1 MKKAI
6 LVTLAVGGALAFLLA
21 ILLFLFPNHTANWD
35 TEPVRLNVPQG
46 CSYDA
51 LLDSLDAH
59 QVVLRK
65 APVALVFNLEAR
77 VLGLDKHVRPG
88 SYLVPRN
95 MKILTLVR
103 KLRNGQQDPIRL
115 TIGKFRLP
123 QDLNAYLNKKLMH
136 DDFNVP
142 LASFHLVLP
151 DTYEFY
157 WTVTP
162 EQFMERMEKE
172 YAKFWEVKRSEKGV
186 KGSER
191 TNAGNDTIVLPLTPS
206 HSLSLQE
213 IIILASIVEE
223 ETNHGPEKGHVAS
236 VYLNRLKRGM
246 PLQADPTVK
255 YAVATSCSPSQG
267 ELTAQ
272 QAEGFAIKRIL
283 HKHLATESPFNTY
296 LHPGLPPAP
305 ICLPSKATIEA
316 VLNAPQTD
324 YLYFC
329 ASPAMDGT
337 HRFAATLAEHNA
349 NAAAFHRAL
358 NARGIR

>member
-21 ILLFLFPNHTANWD
+21 ILLFLGPYHTANWD

-51 LLDSLDAH
+51 LRDSLDAH

-65 APVALVFNLEAR
+65 SLVALVFNLEAR

-95 MKILTLVR
+95 MKILALVR

-136 DDFNVP
+136 NDFDVP
-142 LASFHLVLP
+142 LDSFHLVLP

-172 YAKFWEVKRSEKGV
+172 YAKFWEVKRSE
-186 KGSER
+186 R
-191 TNAGNDTIVLPLTPS
+191 TNAENDTIVLSLPLTPS

-223 ETNHGPEKGHVAS
+223 ETNHGPEKGLVAS

-255 YAVATSCSPSQG
+255 YAVATSSSPSQG

>member
-21 ILLFLFPNHTANWD
+21 ILLFLGPYHTANWD

-162 EQFMERMEKE
+162 EQFMERMEDE
-172 YAKFWEVKRSEKGV
+172 YNRFWTTEVGPQGELRCDLLELSDNG
-186 KGSER
+186 
-191 TNAGNDTIVLPLTPS
+191 NARLETM
-206 HSLSLQE
+206 
-213 IIILASIVEE
+213 ILASIVDE
-223 ETNHGPEKGHVAS
+223 ETNNNAEKPLIAS
-236 VYLNRLKRGM
+236 VYINRLERGM

-255 YAVATSCSPSQG
+255 YAVGDFT
-267 ELTAQ
+267 L
-272 QAEGFAIKRIL
+272 KRIL
-283 HKHLATESPFNTY
+283 NKHLAVESPFNTY
-296 LHPGLPPAP
+296 LHAGLPPAP
-305 ICLPSKATIEA
+305 ICLPSKASIDA
-316 VLNAPQTD
+316 VINAKETN

-329 ASPAMDGT
+329 ASDKMDGT